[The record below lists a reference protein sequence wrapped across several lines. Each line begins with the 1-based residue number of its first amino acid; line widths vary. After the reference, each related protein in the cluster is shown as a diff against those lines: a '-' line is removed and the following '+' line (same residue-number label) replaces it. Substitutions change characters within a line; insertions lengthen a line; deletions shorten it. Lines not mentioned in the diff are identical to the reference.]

1 MQNFIVDTLIL
12 RHEHRRIREK
22 LNQTQYRSAQPSIAT
37 WSFWKWR
44 NHLCVSPSI
53 PIWKLAPPKSKW
65 HYEFAPFN
73 RICDGRSCA
82 ASNAGATLRF
92 TAKLIVRIC
101 QLKKGKKEQSCCALR
116 SLVSFWILSLTC
128 VSRMPTTQ
136 SSIAAFIQFTVQEA
150 RFRRSRSRLW
160 IFLWFCWSKSLNR
173 WSFHC

>member
-1 MQNFIVDTLIL
+1 MQNFIVGTWIL

-37 WSFWKWR
+37 QYR
-44 NHLCVSPSI
+44 NMVILEMAESSLCFSLYPNLKTCL
-53 PIWKLAPPKSKW
+53 PNFKW

-101 QLKKGKKEQSCCALR
+101 QLKKEEKKEQNCCALR
-116 SLVSFWILSLTC
+116 SLVTFWILSLTC

-136 SSIAAFIQFTVQEA
+136 SSIAAFIQLTVQGA
-150 RFRRSRSRLW
+150 RFRRSRSRL
-160 IFLWFCWSKSLNR
+160 
-173 WSFHC
+173 

>member
-1 MQNFIVDTLIL
+1 MSTGELGKSSIKPSIAA
-12 RHEHRRIREK
+12 RK
-22 LNQTQYRSAQPSIAT
+22 PSIAT
-37 WSFWKWR
+37 WYR
-44 NHLCVSPSI
+44 NILEMTKSSLCFSLYPNLKTCL
-53 PIWKLAPPKSKW
+53 PNLKW

-82 ASNAGATLRF
+82 ASNAGVTLRF

-101 QLKKGKKEQSCCALR
+101 QLKKGKKEQNCCALR

-150 RFRRSRSRLW
+150 RFRRSRSRL
-160 IFLWFCWSKSLNR
+160 
-173 WSFHC
+173 